1 MEEKSELKD
10 QLQLRLYGPKG
21 ELKSRRETK
30 SKLEKLF
37 DFLWSLI

>member
-1 MEEKSELKD
+1 MEEKNELKD
-10 QLQLRLYGPKG
+10 QLQIKLYGPKG
-21 ELKSRRETK
+21 ELKSRRGSK